1 MKVLRQKEYD
11 GKTLLLYI
19 SGKQKLVYGV
29 LKVKRTRIRSTVRY
43 ELRNLSH
50 VIRRTTFSVKVKT
63 N

>member
-29 LKVKRTRIRSTVRY
+29 LKVKRTRIGSTVRY

-63 N
+63 K

>member
-11 GKTLLLYI
+11 GKTLLIYI

-29 LKVKRTRIRSTVRY
+29 LKDKRTRIGSTVRY

-50 VIRRTTFSVKVKT
+50 VIRRTTISVKVKT